1 MRAVLRVALIAL
13 ASGLSG
19 VPPVAEET
27 ASEAAALPEPLTLDA
42 ALALAEEPHPDL
54 LAAAADTDIARA
66 QRARAASAYG
76 INAGVSAE
84 ARWSEPSD
92 LAFDQTYNDSQA
104 SVYLSKRLYDFGHT
118 RATVAAAD
126 ALVNS
131 RQLDYVDARLQR
143 SLEILQRYL
152 DVLLAD
158 LQFRAEDEAM
168 ATAYVRMDRG
178 QDRHELGQVSD
189 IGLLELETEYQETRS
204 ARFLAQARQR
214 TARVALAEALNRPG
228 QLSSI
233 LVEPDLRHLDA
244 EPPQLPA
251 LADAVLESNPR
262 LQSLRAAAEAGR
274 ERLQAARALDRPVIT
289 GLARANEY
297 QRQTGSTDP
306 WSVGVQVEV
315 PLYTGGRS
323 AAERAQ
329 ARAELTRSEAQLAQ
343 AELRLRQDV
352 HALWEEIQVLRA
364 SREETRTRLDYRE
377 LYLDRSRALYEMEVN
392 TDLGDAMVVSTAARY
407 QQAQLDYRLLLSW
420 ARLNALQG
428 RPLFAAH
435 DDGAGEEEGD
445 RP

>member
-1 MRAVLRVALIAL
+1 MRAVLRAAVFAFA
-13 ASGLSG
+13 AGQSG
-19 VPPVAEET
+19 VAACAEET
-27 ASEAAALPEPLTLDA
+27 APAAAALPEPLTLDA

-66 QRARAASAYG
+66 ERARAASAYG
-76 INAGVSAE
+76 VNAGLSAE

-104 SVYLSKRLYDFGHT
+104 GITLSKRLYDFGQT
-118 RATVAAAD
+118 RASVAAAD
-126 ALVNS
+126 ALVSS
-131 RQLDYVDARLQR
+131 RQLDYIDARLQR

-168 ATAYVRMDRG
+168 ATAYVRVDRAR
-178 QDRHELGQVSD
+178 DRHELGQFSD
-189 IGLLELETEYQETRS
+189 IDLLEAETEYEEARS

-214 TARVALAEALNRPG
+214 TARVALAETLNRPG
-228 QLSSI
+228 QLSSV
-233 LVEPDLRHLDA
+233 LMEPDLAVIDA

-251 LADAVLESNPR
+251 LTEAVLRDNPR
-262 LQSLRAAAEAGR
+262 LRSLRAAAESGR

-306 WSVGVQVEV
+306 WAVGVQLEV
-315 PLYTGGRS
+315 PLYSGGRS

-364 SREETRTRLDYRE
+364 SREETRTRLDFRE
-377 LYLDRSRALYEMEVN
+377 LYLDRSRALYEMEAAA
-392 TDLGDAMVVSTAARY
+392 DLGDAMVVSTEARY
-407 QQAQLDYRLLLSW
+407 QQAQLDFRLLLGW

-428 RPLFAAH
+428 RPLFAAR
-435 DDGAGEEEGD
+435 DGGAGEEEGE

>member
-1 MRAVLRVALIAL
+1 MRIASRAAFLVFAAAVAGPAC
-13 ASGLSG
+13 A
-19 VPPVAEET
+19 AED
-27 ASEAAALPEPLTLDA
+27 APAALPEPLTLEA

-54 LAAAADTDIARA
+54 VAAAADADIARA
-66 QRARAASAYG
+66 GRDRAASAYG
-76 INAGVSAE
+76 INAGVSAV
-84 ARWSEPSD
+84 ARWSEPAD

-104 SVYLSKRLYDFGHT
+104 SVYLSKRLYDFGRT
-118 RATVAAAD
+118 RAEVAAAD
-126 ALVNS
+126 ALVSS
-131 RQLDYVDARLQR
+131 RRLDYLDARLQR
-143 SLEILQRYL
+143 GLDILARYL
-152 DVLLAD
+152 DVMLAD

-168 ATAYVRMDRG
+168 ATAYVRLDRA

-189 IGLLELETEYQETRS
+189 IDLLEIETEYQEARS

-228 QLSSI
+228 QLSGT
-233 LVEPDLRHLDA
+233 LVEPDLGHLDT
-244 EPPQLPA
+244 EPPPLPA
-251 LADAVLESNPR
+251 LTEAVLRDNPR

-289 GLARANEY
+289 GIARASEY

-306 WSVGVQVEV
+306 WSVGVQLEL

-323 AAERAQ
+323 TAERAQ
-329 ARAELTRSEAQLAQ
+329 ARAELTRNEAQLAQ

-352 HALWEEIQVLRA
+352 HALWEEIQVLRT
-364 SREETRTRLDYRE
+364 SREEARTRLDFRE

-392 TDLGDAMVVSTAARY
+392 TDLGDAMVVSTEARFR
-407 QQAQLDYRLLLSW
+407 QAQLDYRLVLGW
-420 ARLNALQG
+420 ARLNALRG

-435 DDGAGEEEGD
+435 DEAATEQEGE